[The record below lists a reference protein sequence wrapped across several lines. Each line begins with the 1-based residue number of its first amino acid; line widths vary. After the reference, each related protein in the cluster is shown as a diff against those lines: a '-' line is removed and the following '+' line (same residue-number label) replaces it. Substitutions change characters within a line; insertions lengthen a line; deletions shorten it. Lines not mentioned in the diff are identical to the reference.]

1 MLEVLFVECW
11 VKLKIKWKLEREV
24 DLIFIFGSVM
34 IFDFRLIYFNGV
46 LYLLEIIGYWWLEY
60 LRKKF
65 V

>member
-46 LYLLEIIGYWWLEY
+46 LYLLEIIGYW
-60 LRKKF
+60 
-65 V
+65 